1 MVLVH
6 PSPNNSDH
14 FQHHFVLNLRN
25 NTFGIKR
32 RENALGTRLLES
44 HFLLLYIPF
53 SIHPPTIPLTNITAP
68 VFDRL
73 AIPKTTRTTNGTFW
87 DTSPPSIWRART
99 GAAADSAWESV
110 GSNITP
116 IVISSSDVLSLGKDP
131 ALAVKVPVALNYGD
145 DAYIAGM
152 DVFHHLHCLD
162 KLRREI
168 SYTHYHEANEGPS
181 PGSEIHEAHINHCI
195 DVLAQALKCAGSVDI
210 VTFNWVEGHR
220 MPQPDFNNNKV
231 CRDFDV
237 LRDWAK
243 ENGIDGDEFFRVATE
258 PPVGAVVV
266 EEVRPGKG
274 GE

>member
-1 MVLVH
+1 
-6 PSPNNSDH
+6 
-14 FQHHFVLNLRN
+14 
-25 NTFGIKR
+25 
-32 RENALGTRLLES
+32 
-44 HFLLLYIPF
+44 
-53 SIHPPTIPLTNITAP
+53 
-68 VFDRL
+68 
-73 AIPKTTRTTNGTFW
+73 
-87 DTSPPSIWRART
+87 
-99 GAAADSAWESV
+99 V

-131 ALAVKVPVALNYGD
+131 ALAVKVPVELNYGD

-168 SYTHYHEANEGPS
+168 SYTHYHEKTEGPS

-243 ENGIDGDEFFRVATE
+243 ENGIDGDEFFRVARE

-266 EEVRPGKG
+266 EEVRPGKEG
-274 GE
+274 G

>member
-1 MVLVH
+1 
-6 PSPNNSDH
+6 
-14 FQHHFVLNLRN
+14 
-25 NTFGIKR
+25 
-32 RENALGTRLLES
+32 
-44 HFLLLYIPF
+44 
-53 SIHPPTIPLTNITAP
+53 
-68 VFDRL
+68 
-73 AIPKTTRTTNGTFW
+73 
-87 DTSPPSIWRART
+87 
-99 GAAADSAWESV
+99 V

-131 ALAVKVPVALNYGD
+131 ARAVKVPVALNYGD

-243 ENGIDGDEFFRVATE
+243 ENGIDGDEFFRVARE

-266 EEVRPGKG
+266 EEIRPRKEG
-274 GE
+274 G